1 MVILKQGA
9 KKMKQKKN
17 TEQFENRDEEQQDI
31 ENMETAETVKD
42 SLKLVK
48 SSVSGDIKTGIRA
61 GDYY

>member
-1 MVILKQGA
+1 
-9 KKMKQKKN
+9 MKQKKN